1 MSLNV
6 GEEWRGVKE
15 KARKENYGSMSV
27 TSASKSKFLAMVE
40 PATPPP
46 TTTIRFF
53 MAIIIS
59 SRIPHQLH
67 LQTDQTKRNK
77 NSIISCTLCVT
88 CASVCVCSRRV

>member
-1 MSLNV
+1 
-6 GEEWRGVKE
+6 
-15 KARKENYGSMSV
+15 
-27 TSASKSKFLAMVE
+27 
-40 PATPPP
+40 
-46 TTTIRFF
+46 

>member
-1 MSLNV
+1 MEFANKQKRREKRVWMLERSV
-6 GEEWRGVKE
+6 AWGVKE
-15 KARKENYGSMSV
+15 KARNEVYGSMSV

-59 SRIPHQLH
+59 SRIPPSY
-67 LQTDQTKRNK
+67 TCKRIRQK
-77 NSIISCTLCVT
+77 E
-88 CASVCVCSRRV
+88 